1 MPEIDSSSR
10 MWDMIASQLGL
21 MQPKWLNLLEASSG
35 LGRQACCGTPPSD
48 ESVLCLQRLC
58 GSWRLRR
65 TDQLLEVW
73 AGCYAF

>member
-10 MWDMIASQLGL
+10 KRDRILSHLGL
-21 MQPKWLNLLEASSG
+21 MQPKWLDLLEAPSG
-35 LGRQACCGTPPSD
+35 LGWQACCGTHPSHD
-48 ESVLCLQRLC
+48 TGLCLQRLC

-73 AGCYAF
+73 AGC